1 MVQYDIYSKS
11 QRQEQRVGVS
21 NGDKGVYI
29 QMNKF
34 ERHFEQISADS
45 D

>member
-1 MVQYDIYSKS
+1 M
-11 QRQEQRVGVS
+11 EVS
-21 NGDKGVYI
+21 NGEKGEYI

-34 ERHFEQISADS
+34 ERDFEQISDES